1 MRRLAFALPVLALL
15 VAGALIATALLLR
28 DSSGGGSAIVKDL
41 ATTPAE
47 NARPRAAAR
56 LDPQSSVCQGLLHV
70 PDPGAPRVFPA
81 IYTKHVSAAGLT
93 IVGDAQVDDAA
104 LEIARKTVETMFR
117 DNVLAGTLASDGAYV
132 IVADSSQG
140 VLDLPEFGCL
150 SNAANDAFYSHVC
163 GVADRAD
170 YPVATVNELDLMGDE
185 SGPCAGLNIL
195 YHEVGH
201 LVQGWA
207 VAPADYFD
215 IRQIYQD
222 ALNAGKYRR
231 DYAAT
236 NANEYFAEATQAYF
250 FHADTEGRRDRAWL
264 ADYDPAIF
272 ELLDRVYRGR

>member
-1 MRRLAFALPVLALL
+1 MRRLAFALPVLAL
-15 VAGALIATALLLR
+15 VIAGALIATALLWR
-28 DSSGGGSAIVKDL
+28 DSSDRDPTTRDAGASA
-41 ATTPAE
+41 AAE
-47 NARPRAAAR
+47 NATPRVAAR

-81 IYTKHVSAAGLT
+81 IYTKRLSAAGLT
-93 IVGDAQVDDAA
+93 IVGDAEVDDAA
-104 LEIARKTVETMFR
+104 MDIARKTVETMFR
-117 DNVLAGTLASDGAYV
+117 ENNLAETLAADGAYV
-132 IVADSSQG
+132 IVADSTQG

-170 YPVATVNELDLMGDE
+170 YPVATVNELDLMGDR

-207 VAPADYFD
+207 VPPADYFD

-222 ALNAGKYRR
+222 ALNSGKYRGQ
-231 DYAAT
+231 YAAT

-250 FHADTEGRRDRAWL
+250 FHADAEGRHDRAWL
-264 ADYDPAIF
+264 GEYDPAIF
-272 ELLDRVYRGR
+272 ELLDRVYNGR